1 MNFFRETVGI
11 KLLWHL
17 ENIGYSYFYFVVVTP
32 CHMTSSFLTDLCV
45 CTVSLTIGTVLYESV
60 ELTLVKLKVYAPS

>member
-11 KLLWHL
+11 IMDL
-17 ENIGYSYFYFVVVTP
+17 ENIGYRYFYFVVVTT